1 MSASKLYCYRKT
13 LQRLHQG
20 PLGPYIDRVATRYVE
35 QGYRRD
41 YAAGAVASVNH
52 FGRWLERRGFKPC
65 DIDEQMLDRYVQ
77 RSSVQLHPSTRI
89 ALRHL
94 LDVLREVDAC
104 PQRALIARG
113 SDQIL
118 EDDFSQYLV
127 KERGLAART
136 VEHYT
141 EAARIFLTTC
151 SAQGRRDRS
160 AWSAAEVLT
169 FVQHRAALGGPV
181 QVQQLCTGL
190 RAFLRYLRFRGEIR
204 SDLAGSVPR
213 IARWRLA
220 TLPKSLSRAQV
231 HQVLAHCRRRQSA
244 VGRRDYAVLLLLAR
258 LGLRAREIWSLTLDD
273 IDWRG
278 GQLTICS
285 KGTGPEPM
293 PLPTDVGKAL
303 AAYLRDGR
311 PSSSS
316 RAVFV
321 RLHPPHTQLGDSGSV
336 TTIAARALRVAGVD
350 APSNGTHV
358 FRYTLATQ
366 MLHDGASL
374 REIGQVLRHRDEDTT
389 RLYAKVDLTRLRPLA
404 LQWPGGAS

>member
-1 MSASKLYCYRKT
+1 MSTSQLYCYGKT
-13 LQRLHQG
+13 PRRLHQG
-20 PLGPYIDRVATRYVE
+20 PLGAYIDRVAARYIE

-41 YAAGAVASVNH
+41 YAAAAVAAVDQ
-52 FGRWLERRGFKPC
+52 FGRWLEACGLKPR

-77 RSSVQLHPSTRI
+77 RNSARLHPSTRI

-104 PQRALIARG
+104 PPPALVARAP
-113 SDQIL
+113 DQIL
-118 EDDFSQYLV
+118 EDDFGEFLV

-141 EAARIFLTTC
+141 EAARIFLAAC
-151 SAQGRRDRS
+151 SAEERRERS
-160 AWSAAEVLT
+160 TWTAADVLT
-169 FVQHRAALGGPV
+169 FVQLRAQVRKPV
-181 QVQQLCTGL
+181 HMQQLCTGL

-204 SDLAGSVPR
+204 SDLASSVPR

-231 HQVLAHCRRRQSA
+231 QQVLTHYKRRHTA
-244 VGRRDYAVLLLLAR
+244 AGRRNYTVLMLLVR
-258 LGLRAREIWSLTLDD
+258 LGLRAHEIWSLTLDD
-273 IDWRG
+273 IDWRNG
-278 GQLTICS
+278 HLTIRS
-285 KGTGPEPM
+285 KGTGAELM

-303 AAYLRDGR
+303 TAYLTDGR
-311 PSSSS
+311 PASRS

-321 RLHPPHTQLGDSGSV
+321 RLHPPHTQLAGSGSV
-336 TTIAARALRVAGVD
+336 TTIAARAFRAAGVD
-350 APSNGTHV
+350 APCKGAHV

-366 MLHDGASL
+366 MLRHGASL

-389 RLYAKVDLTRLRPLA
+389 RIYAKVDLTRLRTLA
-404 LQWPGGAS
+404 MPWPGGAS